1 VSQKLSVPA
10 TTVSLNRLAVATM
23 RSYPPAR
30 TGKKGSRDM
39 YLHHCRAEFFRAF
52 TAPTRCPHC
61 DDPMVAPVSSEFVEG
76 GEIRHHWECDSCGEL
91 SSTAIPGA
99 FH

>member
-1 VSQKLSVPA
+1 MHLHPHRAKLS
-10 TTVSLNRLAVATM
+10 
-23 RSYPPAR
+23 
-30 TGKKGSRDM
+30 
-39 YLHHCRAEFFRAF
+39 RAF

-61 DDPMVAPVSSEFVEG
+61 GDLMVAPVSSEFVEG

-91 SSTAIPGA
+91 SSTSITGA

>member
-61 DDPMVAPVSSEFVEG
+61 DDLMVAPVSSEFVEG